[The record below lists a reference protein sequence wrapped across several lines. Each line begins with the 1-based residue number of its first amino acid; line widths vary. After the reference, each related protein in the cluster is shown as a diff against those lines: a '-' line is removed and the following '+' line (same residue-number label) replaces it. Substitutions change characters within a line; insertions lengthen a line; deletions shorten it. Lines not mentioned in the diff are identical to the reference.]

1 MRLVPLKANKESTM
15 KRGSR
20 KSSPKRTKPASTKSS
35 PQSTSGERLVDALR
49 VDGNAAAGILSEL
62 FVPDLTAG
70 RAKCA
75 SCGVTRTIGVLL
87 VYAHGMGT
95 VMRCPECNGVVMRI
109 ARTPTHV
116 WLDATGASSIV
127 ISAPA

>member
-1 MRLVPLKANKESTM
+1 MDIRSNESFEQT
-15 KRGSR
+15 
-20 KSSPKRTKPASTKSS
+20 SPD
-35 PQSTSGERLVDALR
+35 ERHADALR

-62 FVPDLTAG
+62 FVPDLTAA

-75 SCGVTRTIGVLL
+75 GCGTTRTIGSLL

-95 VMRCPECNGVVMRI
+95 VVRCPGCDAVVLRV

-116 WLDATGASSIV
+116 WLDATGATCIV
-127 ISAPA
+127 IAAGP

>member
-1 MRLVPLKANKESTM
+1 M
-15 KRGSR
+15 KQG
-20 KSSPKRTKPASTKSS
+20 PGKSS
-35 PQSTSGERLVDALR
+35 PQKTKRPPRKSLKSWPQGAAGERLVDALR

-95 VMRCPECNGVVMRI
+95 VMRCPECNGVIMRI

-116 WLDATGASSIV
+116 WLDATGADSIV
-127 ISAPA
+127 ISVPT

>member
-1 MRLVPLKANKESTM
+1 M
-15 KRGSR
+15 KKRATR
-20 KSSPKRTKPASTKSS
+20 KPGA
-35 PQSTSGERLVDALR
+35 DAQR

-62 FVPDLTAG
+62 FVPDLTAA

-75 SCGVTRTIGVLL
+75 GCGVTRAIGVLL

-95 VMRCPECNGVVMRI
+95 VMRCPGCDGVVLRI

-116 WLDATGASSIV
+116 WLDATGATSIAV
-127 ISAPA
+127 TR